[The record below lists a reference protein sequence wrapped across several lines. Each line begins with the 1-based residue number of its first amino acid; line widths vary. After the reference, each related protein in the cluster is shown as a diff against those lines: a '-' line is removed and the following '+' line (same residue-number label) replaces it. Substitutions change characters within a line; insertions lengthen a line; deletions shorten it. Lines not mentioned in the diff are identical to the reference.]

1 MSTIYEPFL
10 SKGEE
15 KMGLL
20 DGFREVLDPI
30 DLKCIA
36 WDAENFIVMSRLINS
51 TETDS
56 GQGYI
61 FFFTAKDLWEAVK
74 LTYSKMG
81 NIA

>member
-1 MSTIYEPFL
+1 
-10 SKGEE
+10 
-15 KMGLL
+15 MGLL

-61 FFFTAKDLWEAVK
+61 FFFTAKDL
-74 LTYSKMG
+74 
-81 NIA
+81 